1 MTDSSPPMEHG
12 GSMGGALVA
21 GPGCGRRIVPRHP
34 LGRRAVAL
42 RQGAPTRADTVFHG
56 PPAMHATRSGWP
68 RQARTGMG
76 LPGGHTWMST
86 MRYKLPTF
94 RPGRQPPQP
103 DANQPTCLAA
113 GDADGELEP
122 QHNAEAPEPG
132 WVANGPQFRAHAYNP
147 VICSVFPAILRQ
159 WTVTSAWG

>member
-34 LGRRAVAL
+34 LPARRGIAAGGADQSRYRVSWSTRNACHKKRVAPAGPCLCGPAGGR
-42 RQGAPTRADTVFHG
+42 
-56 PPAMHATRSGWP
+56 
-68 RQARTGMG
+68 
-76 LPGGHTWMST
+76 TWMST